1 LVYDRGGL
9 MVTQQVQVPVNW
21 EGSVPEYIAYQ
32 TFIELG
38 LEPGQDFTYQSPLMG
53 GRMDKGGFVLDFMFT
68 NPPDLAINV
77 QGVYYHYEF
86 GVEAKARD
94 VMARASLAGQNI
106 TLIFIDDD
114 DLMRD
119 PRYYCREALLY
130 RDHSRLGGG

>member
-1 LVYDRGGL
+1 
-9 MVTQQVQVPVNW
+9 MTTQPQVQVPQNW

-32 TFIELG
+32 TFVRLG
-38 LEPGQDFTYQSPLMG
+38 LEPGQDFNYQSPLMG
-53 GRMDKGGFVLDFMFT
+53 GRMDKGGFVIDFMF
-68 NPPDLAINV
+68 NEPPDLAVNV

-94 VMARASLAGQNI
+94 VMARAALAGQNI

-119 PRYYCREALLY
+119 PEYYCREALNY

>member
-1 LVYDRGGL
+1 
-9 MVTQQVQVPVNW
+9 MVTQAQQQVPSNW
-21 EGSVPEYIAYQ
+21 EGSLPEYIAYQ

-38 LEPGQDFTYQSPLMG
+38 LEPGVDFTYQSPLLG
-53 GRMDKGGFVLDFMFT
+53 GRMEKGGFVLDFLF
-68 NPPDLAINV
+68 NEPPDLAVNV

-114 DLMRD
+114 DLMKD
-119 PRYYCREALLY
+119 PRFYCREALNY
-130 RDHSRLGGG
+130 KDHSRLGGG

>member
-1 LVYDRGGL
+1 
-9 MVTQQVQVPVNW
+9 MTTQPQIEVPQSW
-21 EGSVPEYIAYQ
+21 EGSIPEYLAYR

-38 LEPGQDFTYQSPLMG
+38 LEPGQDFTYQSPLLG
-53 GRMDKGGFVLDFMFT
+53 GRMDKGGFVLDFLFT
-68 NPPDLAINV
+68 EPPDLAVNV

-106 TLIFIDDD
+106 TLVFIDDD

-119 PRYYCREALLY
+119 PQYYCREALNY

>member
-1 LVYDRGGL
+1 
-9 MVTQQVQVPVNW
+9 MVTQQIQVPDNW
-21 EGSVPEYIAYQ
+21 QGSGPEYLAYS

-38 LEPGQDFTYQSPLMG
+38 REPGQDFTYQSPLMG
-53 GRMDKGGFVLDFMFT
+53 GRLDKGGFVIDFMFT

-114 DLMRD
+114 DLMSD
-119 PRYYCREALLY
+119 PRYYCREALNY

>member
-1 LVYDRGGL
+1 
-9 MVTQQVQVPVNW
+9 MTTQPQIEVPQSW
-21 EGSVPEYIAYQ
+21 EGSIPEYLAYR

-38 LEPGQDFTYQSPLMG
+38 LEPGQDFTYQSPLLG
-53 GRMDKGGFVLDFMFT
+53 GRMDKGGFVLDFLFT
-68 NPPDLAINV
+68 EPPDLAVNV

-119 PRYYCREALLY
+119 PQYDCREALNY

>member
-1 LVYDRGGL
+1 
-9 MVTQQVQVPVNW
+9 MVTQQQIVPPPNW
-21 EGSVPEYIAYQ
+21 PGSEPEYIAYQ
-32 TFIELG
+32 TFIDLG
-38 LEPGQDFTYQSPLMG
+38 LDPTNDFNYQSPLMG
-53 GRMDKGGFVLDFMFT
+53 GRMEKGGFVLDFIF
-68 NPPDLAINV
+68 NDPPDLAVNV

-106 TLIFIDDD
+106 TLVFIDDD

-119 PRYYCREALLY
+119 PRYYCREALNY

>member
-1 LVYDRGGL
+1 
-9 MVTQQVQVPVNW
+9 MVTQQIQVPDNW
-21 EGSVPEYIAYQ
+21 QGSGPEYLAYR

-38 LEPGQDFTYQSPLMG
+38 REPGQDFTYQSPLMG
-53 GRMDKGGFVLDFMFT
+53 GRLDKGGFVIDFMFT
-68 NPPDLAINV
+68 DPPDLAINV

-106 TLIFIDDD
+106 TLIFIYDD
-114 DLMRD
+114 DLMSD
-119 PRYYCREALLY
+119 PRYYCREALNY

>member
-1 LVYDRGGL
+1 
-9 MVTQQVQVPVNW
+9 MVTQQIQVPDNW
-21 EGSVPEYIAYQ
+21 QGSGPEYLAYQ

-38 LEPGQDFTYQSPLMG
+38 REPGQDFTYQSPLMG
-53 GRMDKGGFVLDFMFT
+53 GRLDKGGFVIDFMFT
-68 NPPDLAINV
+68 DPPDLAINV

-106 TLIFIDDD
+106 TLVFIDDD
-114 DLMRD
+114 DLMSD
-119 PRYYCREALLY
+119 PRYYCREALNY

>member
-1 LVYDRGGL
+1 
-9 MVTQQVQVPVNW
+9 MVTQQIQVPDNW
-21 EGSVPEYIAYQ
+21 QGSGPEYLAYQ

-38 LEPGQDFTYQSPLMG
+38 RKPGLDFTYQSPLMG
-53 GRMDKGGFVLDFMFT
+53 GRLDKGGFIIDFMFT

-94 VMARASLAGQNI
+94 VMARAGLAGQNI

-114 DLMRD
+114 DLMSD
-119 PRYYCREALLY
+119 PRYYCREALNY

>member
-1 LVYDRGGL
+1 
-9 MVTQQVQVPVNW
+9 MVTQQVQVPNNW
-21 EGSVPEYIAYQ
+21 PGSIAEYVAYS

-38 LEPGQDFTYQSPLMG
+38 REPGQDFTYQSPLMG
-53 GRMDKGGFVLDFMFT
+53 GRLDKGGFVLDFMFSD
-68 NPPDLAINV
+68 PPDLAINV

-114 DLMRD
+114 DLMKD
-119 PRYYCREALLY
+119 PRYYCREALNY

>member
-1 LVYDRGGL
+1 
-9 MVTQQVQVPVNW
+9 MVTQQVQVPNNW
-21 EGSVPEYIAYQ
+21 PGSIPEYVAYS
-32 TFIELG
+32 TFIKLG
-38 LEPGQDFTYQSPLMG
+38 REPGQDFTYQSPLMG
-53 GRMDKGGFVLDFMFT
+53 GRLDKGGFVLDFMFSD
-68 NPPDLAINV
+68 PPDLAVNV

-114 DLMRD
+114 HLLSD
-119 PRYYCREALLY
+119 PRYYCREALNY

>member
-1 LVYDRGGL
+1 
-9 MVTQQVQVPVNW
+9 MVTQQVQIPNSW
-21 EGSVPEYIAYQ
+21 PGSGPEYIAYS

-38 LEPGQDFTYQSPLMG
+38 REPGQDFTYQSPLMG
-53 GRMDKGGFVLDFMFT
+53 GRLDKGGFVIDFMFT
-68 NPPDLAINV
+68 DPPDLAINV

-114 DLMRD
+114 DLMSD
-119 PRYYCREALLY
+119 PRYYCREALNY

>member
-1 LVYDRGGL
+1 
-9 MVTQQVQVPVNW
+9 MVTQQVQIPNSW
-21 EGSVPEYIAYQ
+21 PGSGPEYIAYS

-38 LEPGQDFTYQSPLMG
+38 REPGQDFTYQSPLMG
-53 GRMDKGGFVLDFMFT
+53 GRLDKGGFVIDFMFSD
-68 NPPDLAINV
+68 PPDLAINV

-114 DLMRD
+114 HLLSD
-119 PRYYCREALLY
+119 PRYYCREALNY